1 MIRTR
6 LQGRNVLKEILRSA
20 FGLFYLSCEMI
31 TKKTLNG
38 LDEVSRSLSLWPR
51 AALVSA
57 RILKS
62 TAFMFSLLP
71 GLEAT
76 NVGSL
81 NNERESMLGR
91 GIRPMNEVVRGAPG
105 RRQIALTFDAGAG
118 ADALPELLAAF
129 RHASVKCTFFLSG
142 EWVQR
147 YPNSA
152 KQIVA
157 DGHEI
162 GNHSWSHPDL
172 TTLSD
177 RDISWEITR
186 ADAAIQPF
194 YGRSTRPLFRAPFGA
209 RNKRVLKV
217 VDALQYRSIYW
228 SFDSLDSVGAPKSS
242 TFIIARVTAQPD
254 QVLDGAIVLFHVG
267 NESTAHALPNILRI
281 LKARHFECV
290 FVSSLI
296 TTSQNWRLRIN
307 KISFDTRCES
317 FAHCDE
323 AAARVLGPPSTE
335 SP

>member
-1 MIRTR
+1 
-6 LQGRNVLKEILRSA
+6 VLKEILRSA
-20 FGLFYLSCEMI
+20 LGLFYLSGEMI

-38 LDEVSRSLSLWPR
+38 LSEVLRSLSLWPR
-51 AALVSA
+51 AALVNA

-81 NNERESMLGR
+81 NKDRGSMLGR
-91 GIRPMNEVVRGAPG
+91 GIHPLNEVVRGAPG

-118 ADALPELLAAF
+118 ADALPELLAAL
-129 RHASVKCTFFLSG
+129 RDESAKCTFFLIG

-147 YPNSA
+147 YPNSI

-177 RDISWEITR
+177 RGVSWEITR

-209 RNKRVLKV
+209 RNKRVLRV
-217 VDALQYRSIYW
+217 VEALEYRSIYW
-228 SFDSLDSVGAPKSS
+228 SLDSLDSVGSPKSS
-242 TFIIARVTAQPD
+242 SFIVARITTQPD

-267 NESTAHALPNILRI
+267 NESTARALPEILRI

-290 FVSSLI
+290 FVSFLI
-296 TTSQNWRLRIN
+296 PRLRNNGYGLIKSRLMSTMN
-307 KISFDTRCES
+307 HSRIMTWQQHVCL
-317 FAHCDE
+317 A
-323 AAARVLGPPSTE
+323 LPSAK